1 VFDLLIMNDL
11 QKKSDKLLA
20 LLRGFEG
27 EIVFFEPK
35 VACKPLAIR

>member
-1 VFDLLIMNDL
+1 MREEGLFVGKDFVVAFV
-11 QKKSDKLLA
+11 A